1 MNETYYFLLLAI
13 CFLIGVKVV
22 HHFLIRNSKL
32 GKQAL
37 ANIDMNVPAIPVSLE
52 GESKLLESIN
62 RLEVENNELKEKINS
77 QLQKNESL
85 LKHNEE
91 LSAINRELTVQKER
105 LYARKKHLEQ
115 LQLRRDEL
123 FAMAI
128 HDLKNPAGALKGYV
142 DILRSYDLNA
152 EEQQSIMEN
161 LLKLSTRIIEISQS
175 VSTILAEAENT
186 GGVQCKLTF
195 LKPIIDEV
203 CDQNRA
209 YAESKKVTIINN
221 ASSSVPP
228 IPLDELKIE
237 KAIENLL
244 SNAIKFAREGTVV
257 VVNSSFDKTNA
268 IIEIS
273 DTGVG
278 MTVDDIARA
287 FGRGAKLSAQ
297 PTGNETSSGLGL
309 WIVKNI
315 IEAHGGR
322 VLLDSTP
329 GVGTKF
335 TIQLP
340 FQIKK
345 DKNLISGRPERPFVE
360 SPSRWDPDLEQ

>member
-1 MNETYYFLLLAI
+1 MNELSYFILLAI
-13 CFLIGVKVV
+13 CFLIGSTVV
-22 HHFLIRNSKL
+22 YYVLTNRSRAARQLAAYKEKIPQSGSKSTETEL
-32 GKQAL
+32 
-37 ANIDMNVPAIPVSLE
+37 S
-52 GESKLLESIN
+52 LLEYVT
-62 RLEVENNELKEKINS
+62 RLESENRKLKEKITA
-77 QLQKNESL
+77 QEQQNEKL
-85 LKHNEE
+85 LKHNDE
-91 LSAINRELTVQKER
+91 LSGINRELMKQKER
-105 LYARKKHLEQ
+105 LYARKKELEQ

-123 FAMAI
+123 FAMTI

-152 EEQQSIMEN
+152 EEQQAIMEN

-186 GGVQCKLTF
+186 DGVQVRPAL

-203 CDQNRA
+203 CDQNRS

-221 ASSSVPP
+221 AGADGPP
-228 IPLDELKIE
+228 IPIDEIKME

-244 SNAIKFAREGTVV
+244 SNAIKFAKEGTIVRV
-257 VVNSSFDKTNA
+257 SSSFDKTNA

-278 MTVDDIARA
+278 MSVDDIAKA

-315 IEAHGGR
+315 IEGHGGR
-322 VLLDSTP
+322 VLLDSPP
-329 GVGTKF
+329 GIGTKF

-340 FQIKK
+340 LHPKK
-345 DKNLISGRPERPFVE
+345 EKVRAREFPKRDFVE
-360 SPSRWDPDLEQ
+360 SPSRWDPNAE